1 MDLVAEPGQAG
12 GSITQDTQTR
22 GRSARQPDTSGQLPD
37 ISVGSVT
44 LKNGRMTFTDRFVKP
59 NYTAELS
66 RIEGGLSA
74 VSSRNPKPA
83 KVKVTGRVYGP
94 APLSISGRSEEHT
107 SALQSLMRIS
117 YAVFC

>member
-22 GRSARQPDTSGQLPD
+22 GRSAREPDKKGQLPD
-37 ISVGSVT
+37 ITVGSVT

-83 KVKVTGRVYGP
+83 KVKVTGR
-94 APLSISGRSEEHT
+94 SEEHT
-107 SALQSLMRIS
+107 SELQSLMRTS
-117 YAVFC
+117 YAVFCLKNKKQR